1 MAAPRPNGTATIS
14 AITVVQSVPTS
25 NGTTPNDAGLKR
37 GAQRVPVKKST
48 TETCR
53 KNSIA
58 GVINDQAI
66 PAVIKIVKNDAEKS
80 TLRIIRSPIRFD
92 PDFKMKSCSN
102 VCGELIIQSLQ
113 KWVWQVVK
121 RLVGRGYRDDANRH
135 ISVPSFIPYYLLLA
149 KC

>member
-1 MAAPRPNGTATIS
+1 
-14 AITVVQSVPTS
+14 
-25 NGTTPNDAGLKR
+25 
-37 GAQRVPVKKST
+37 
-48 TETCR
+48 
-53 KNSIA
+53 
-58 GVINDQAI
+58 
-66 PAVIKIVKNDAEKS
+66 
-80 TLRIIRSPIRFD
+80 
-92 PDFKMKSCSN
+92 MKSCSN